1 MSSYVSE
8 SLTEVDNIV
17 SFQVYG
23 DNLSECLKFCKIIAD
38 YGSELGLEFQGERG
52 PDDIPVFMFEHEGEY
67 VGLLPCGRYEDW
79 SPERSPTIGQEAS
92 DIILCHTTNPDEVG
106 KPILGIEFNDA
117 ISAGNQDWQ
126 RFPRIA
132 QAAARGIPYVYTVS
146 IASAEVTEGEI
157 RSFRHPNAII
167 QIGQLALMAK
177 YGSLSLTVYS
187 DNPWYD
193 RAIEDGTVSEA
204 TDAEN
209 WEQRVAEVAVSTILS
224 SLSEELHSPRAEQV
238 SENAQSAYRTAFSDA
253 MSSMLLAM
261 SEYVESDF
269 TILQD
274 HPILTD
280 EPEEVAE
287 AWLNATLEGG
297 SVPDKYRFYEW
308 IHNDFTQNP
317 QPFKKSLSTESVFK
331 DTVNPALKIKS
342 TTRKDDIQEFAES
355 WDISDVTTE
364 LKKSEMKE
372 TLYSSENAEKV
383 PISYKRGA
391 NEIGVIGNKQ
401 RFTEIVRE
409 AYRPNDEVLER
420 IKSGEGPILLLPI
433 AGYVRDTGG
442 PAFSRPDK
450 GFVRLI
456 HEVFGDSGQF
466 GAKVAILYS
475 ELIPTDW
482 MNQVRRAQREDGQKL
497 SNTNNLWRELAMLC
511 DVIITDICDSEKDC
525 STGMI
530 V

>member
-1 MSSYVSE
+1 MFLYVTE
-8 SLTEVDNIV
+8 TLTESNDVV
-17 SFQVYG
+17 AYRVYG
-23 DNLSECLKFCKIIAD
+23 DNLSECHKFCNIIAD
-38 YGSELGLEFQGERG
+38 YGGELGFKFQGERG
-52 PDDIPVFMFEHEGEY
+52 PDDISVFLFEHEGEY

-79 SPERSPTIGQEAS
+79 SPDRRPTIGQEAS
-92 DIILCHTTNPDEVG
+92 DIILCHTTNSDEVG
-106 KPILGIEFNDA
+106 EPILGIEFNDA

-132 QAAARGIPYVYTVS
+132 QAAERGVPYLYTVS

-157 RSFRHPNAII
+157 RSFRHPNSII
-167 QIGQLALMAK
+167 QFGQLALMAK

-204 TDAEN
+204 IEAEN
-209 WEQRVAEVAVSTILS
+209 WEQRVAEVAISTILS
-224 SLSEELHSPRAEQV
+224 SLSEELHASRAEQV
-238 SENAQSAYRTAFSDA
+238 SENARSAYRTAFSDA

-280 EPEEVAE
+280 EPEAVAE
-287 AWLNATLEGG
+287 AWLRATLDGENL
-297 SVPDKYRFYEW
+297 PDKYRFYEW
-308 IHNDFTQNP
+308 THDDFTENP
-317 QPFKKSLSTESVFK
+317 QPFKKTLSTESIYK
-331 DTVNPALKIKS
+331 DSVNPNLKIKS

-355 WDISDVTTE
+355 WGVSNVTTE
-364 LKKSEMKE
+364 LTKSEMTE
-372 TLYSSENAEKV
+372 RLYSSENAEEV
-383 PISYKRGA
+383 PISYKKRV
-391 NEIGVIGNKQ
+391 NEIGIIGNKE
-401 RFTEIVRE
+401 RFAEIIRG
-409 AYRPNDEVLER
+409 AYQPGDDVLER
-420 IKSGEGPILLLPI
+420 IQSGQGPILLLPI
-433 AGYVRDTGG
+433 AGYVQDTGG

-456 HEVFGDSGQF
+456 HELFGDCGQF
-466 GAKVAILYS
+466 GAIVAILYS

-482 MNQVRRAQREDGQKL
+482 IEQVRRAQREEDQKL
-497 SNTNNLWRELAMLC
+497 SNTNNLWRELAKLC
-511 DVIITDICDSEKDC
+511 DVIITDICASEKDC
-525 STGMI
+525 SSGVI